1 MKKNYKYENGQFVE
15 KTKKE
20 LSVGFVLIGLLVVVV
35 ATLIYLNV

>member
-1 MKKNYKYENGQFVE
+1 MKKNYKYVNGQFEE
-15 KTKKE
+15 KKKE